1 MGILIPIAIFFGLT
15 VIVVGAMSQAAIEG
29 SIADKRNPD

>member
-15 VIVVGAMSQAAIEG
+15 VIVGGAMSQMAIDT

>member
-15 VIVVGAMSQAAIEG
+15 VIVSGAISQMGIDN

>member
-15 VIVVGAMSQAAIEG
+15 VIVGGAMSQMAVDTNN
-29 SIADKRNPD
+29 ADKRNPD